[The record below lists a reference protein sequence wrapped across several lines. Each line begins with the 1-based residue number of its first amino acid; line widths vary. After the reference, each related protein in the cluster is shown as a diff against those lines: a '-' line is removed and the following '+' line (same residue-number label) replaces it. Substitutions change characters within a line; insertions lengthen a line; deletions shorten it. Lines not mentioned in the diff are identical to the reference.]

1 MDYIENAIN
10 KIREEYDKL
19 KGLSQYAKVVAPYV
33 RDELEVFCKQDKEFA
48 QAVVQTDKKLKDCIE
63 STVKGCKDSV
73 SDLTVYKRAV
83 EFYFPGATVHMTLTI
98 DLIGSAAAPAP
109 ETKSPSSIDLSF
121 DELFG

>member
-19 KGLSQYAKVVAPYV
+19 KGLSQCANVVAPFV

-63 STVKGCKDSV
+63 STVKGCRGSV

-98 DLIGSAAAPAP
+98 DLIGSAAAP

>member
-19 KGLSQYAKVVAPYV
+19 KGLSQCANVVAPYV

-98 DLIGSAAAPAP
+98 DLIGSAAAP